1 MSWRIFSVCMF
12 LILALISSGCS
23 QVNDILGRNGE
34 ATLKGVRIPILLGSE
49 VAQVDKEIS
58 DQNIVLSQPIVNKS
72 WPQQGGL
79 AHHSMGHLAVGTN
92 LTLLWSVDAGSSHK
106 VDKPILSG
114 PIVSEGKVYTLDANS
129 LVSAHDSITGSLIWK
144 AFISPKEETDGS
156 WGGGLAVDDGLI
168 IAAGGFAEV
177 VALNTTSGKQVWR
190 TKVSGPVRAAPSI
203 LNGRVFVVTKDNQLY
218 TLRTKNGETLWT
230 HSGFEEHVGLMG
242 SATPAAKHDI
252 VVVPYSSGELYALR
266 VENGQKVWGENLAAI
281 RRADAVSALADIRGR
296 PVIDR
301 GKVYAISH
309 SGRMMSIDLYTGRR
323 IWEVSLGGVNQ
334 PWISG
339 EFLFV
344 LTNEAKV
351 AAVRVNDGKIRWLTP
366 LDLYSD
372 PKDREGRISW
382 SGPTLAGDQLILSGS
397 HGVVLYLSP
406 YTGKILKKE
415 KMKSPAS
422 LSPAIAN
429 RTLFYLTDKSQLIAY
444 R

>member
-1 MSWRIFSVCMF
+1 MSRRIFSVWIF
-12 LILALISSGCS
+12 FILALVSSGCS
-23 QVNDILGRNGE
+23 QVNDILGRKGE
-34 ATLKGVRIPILLGSE
+34 TALKGVRIPILLGNE
-49 VAQVDKEIS
+49 VAEVDKEIS
-58 DQNIVLSQPIVNKS
+58 DVNIVLSQPIVNQS

-79 AHHSMGHLAVGTN
+79 AHHSMGHLAVGDN
-92 LTLLWSVDAGSSHK
+92 LNLLWSVNAGNSHK
-106 VDKPILSG
+106 ADKPILSG
-114 PIVSEGKVYTLDANS
+114 PVVSEGKVYTLDANS
-129 LVSAHDSITGSLIWK
+129 LVSAYNSKTGSLIWK
-144 AFISPKEETDGS
+144 TFISPKEEIDGS
-156 WGGGLAVDDGLI
+156 WGGGLAIDNNLI

-177 VALNTTSGKQVWR
+177 VALNSTNGKEIWR
-190 TKVSGPVRAAPSI
+190 TKVSGPVRAAPSV

-218 TLRTKNGETLWT
+218 AIPSKNRETLWT
-230 HSGFEEHVGLMG
+230 HSGFEEFVGLMG

-281 RRADAVSALADIRGR
+281 RRVDAVSALADIRGR
-296 PVIDR
+296 PVINR

-323 IWEVSLGGVNQ
+323 IWEVPLGGVNQ

-344 LTNEAKV
+344 LTNQAKV
-351 AAVRVNDGKIRWLTP
+351 AAVKVNDGRIRWLTP

-382 SGPTLAGDQLILSGS
+382 SGPILAGGKLILSGS
-397 HGVVLYLSP
+397 HGLVLSLSP